1 MTASWDFARAAGVDV
16 GPLGQAER
24 QRLLVEIDA
33 RVAHAWDLTPDDLA
47 VMFDDFT
54 TDAVSGGTA
63 LTFWCASGN

>member
-1 MTASWDFARAAGVDV
+1 M

-33 RVAHAWDLTPDDLA
+33 RVARAWDLTPDDLA

-54 TDAVSGGTA
+54 TDAVSGGYRSD
-63 LTFWCASGN
+63 LVSRLRELS